1 MGDGRIRGRLLFYV
15 EGPGPREVPMGIVL
29 PWRRRARGNDRDT
42 SGFVRRRLR
51 FTGKVQAVGFRYT
64 ATCVADEDKVTGWVK
79 NLPDGDVLLEV
90 QGLPKDV
97 DAYERALLDE
107 CASDRTWIEATVA
120 SRENVPVVEGEKSF
134 GVTY

>member
-1 MGDGRIRGRLLFYV
+1 
-15 EGPGPREVPMGIVL
+15 MGIVL
-29 PWRRRARGNDRDT
+29 PWKRRARGNDRDT
-42 SGFVRRRLR
+42 SGYVRRRLR
-51 FTGKVQAVGFRYT
+51 FTGRVQAVGFRYT

-107 CASDRTWIEATVA
+107 CESDRTWIGATIT
-120 SRENVPVVEGEKSF
+120 SRENVPVIEGEKSF

>member
-1 MGDGRIRGRLLFYV
+1 
-15 EGPGPREVPMGIVL
+15 MGIVF
-29 PWRRRARGNDRDT
+29 PWTRGARGAGRGGRHERDT
-42 SGFVRRRLR
+42 SGLVRRRIR

-90 QGLPKDV
+90 QGLPADV
-97 DAYERALLDE
+97 DAYERALLAE
-107 CASDRTWIEATVA
+107 CESDRTWIEATVA
-120 SRENVPVVEGEKSF
+120 SREDVGVVAGERGF